1 MEFKDLLELYK
12 QGKYEE
18 VIKSAI
24 SINDFNAIF
33 LLLRSYIVLKCYQNA
48 LNAYLTYRDYL
59 ENNNLVES
67 IKIYLYLLIK
77 LNTRSSKISDE
88 IEYFRGKKYVNQE
101 TEEFL
106 CKLEDYVDEL
116 KKDNETKEYFS
127 NEEIITL
134 LKSNDENKVASALNE
149 LVSNKSYEEINLP
162 LIISGILKDK
172 CELDCVYGMLLDYL
186 IFVDYND
193 TFLCKSGNNYYQIN
207 PHNMVIEKNEQN
219 NLIRE
224 AMNFIYAHEKNV
236 TLLNLVSIYFLK
248 GSYLL
253 APNFLKNSIECASY
267 AVAIYEYVNT
277 LLGLDKANL
286 DNSETYLYFLDKSNI
301 ELVDNYHSI
310 LLKLW

>member
-18 VIKSAI
+18 VVKNAI
-24 SINDFNAIF
+24 SVNDFNAIF

-77 LNTRSSKISDE
+77 LNAKTSKISQE

-106 CKLEDYVDEL
+106 CRLEDYIDEL
-116 KKDNETKEYFS
+116 KKDSEVKEYFS
-127 NEEIITL
+127 INEIIDL

-149 LVSNKSYEEINLP
+149 LVSNKSYEEVNLP

-172 CELDCVYGMLLDYL
+172 CEIDCIYGMLLDYL

-193 TFLCKSGNNYYQIN
+193 TFLCKNGNNYYQIN
-207 PHNMVIEKNEQN
+207 PHQMIIEKNNQN
-219 NLIRE
+219 ILIRN
-224 AMNFIYAHEKNV
+224 ALNFIYAHEKNV

-253 APNFLKNSIECASY
+253 APNFLTNNFECSSY
-267 AVAIYEYVNT
+267 AIAVYEYVNSM
-277 LLGLDKANL
+277 LGLEKNNL
-286 DNSETYLYFLDKSNI
+286 ENSETYLYFLDKSNI
-301 ELVDNYHSI
+301 ELIDNYHSI
-310 LLKLW
+310 LMKL